1 MPRCGIMGELAFELG
16 AEEEEFYQ
24 VQQRSWRCPK
34 WQSQLEKRVSRQ
46 PERQA
51 QSVFRKCGAGT
62 DWQKEAAVQCNQF
75 YVGYW

>member
-34 WQSQLEKRVSRQ
+34 WQSQLEKR
-46 PERQA
+46 
-51 QSVFRKCGAGT
+51 
-62 DWQKEAAVQCNQF
+62 
-75 YVGYW
+75 